1 MTEPN
6 LFHYILELLFY
17 LIISLY
23 FSYLFWK
30 QLLTKPVLRISNKK
44 SIRYTIK
51 LFIFFI
57 NYFTHL
63 KLLILHDVNS
73 PYFIALF
80 TSILFIFSMFIF
92 LSILKNN
99 LHPLFNPFSK
109 NNDLFSFL
117 ESIPV
122 GIALSDHNGNFLYAN
137 NYLSQIFKYSHSE
150 IIGSKIELLI
160 PKKMHKDHIK
170 LRNDFFSKPYDKQMG
185 QGRFLEGQTK
195 DKKQLYLEIALRPLS
210 KKKNSKTILVI
221 KDATNEFINQRELK
235 KKTELLNIATLGMPS
250 HLAYIDSKGVYK
262 FVNQALLQNWNIE
275 ASEIIGKHYSEFL
288 PPLIL
293 DEVGPIIENALK
305 GKDWNEKL
313 EISFPHVKNRLIDT
327 YFIAHYNKH
336 KKVKG
341 IVLLGHD
348 VTELNDVVQKLE
360 STNKQLQEFAF
371 LLSHDLRAPVRH
383 LANFIELFLDE
394 IEDPDSLSL
403 KAQKYLKI
411 IEQNTTKVQSMI
423 TGMLKIVSIRELKPV
438 FFEIQICEF
447 LENLYKSFHD
457 NNLVVHI
464 HCDEKKSLKSD
475 PDILEHVFTNLI
487 QNSIKYTQKEKIH
500 ISISIIHSESNVS
513 INFQDNG
520 PGLPNYLKTTLFE
533 AFQKSQESDGLG
545 LGLTIVQRSLDALG
559 ASIEYIDS
567 PSNTQYNGVCF
578 KLDFPVIK

>member
-250 HLAYIDSKGVYK
+250 HLAYIDSNGVYK